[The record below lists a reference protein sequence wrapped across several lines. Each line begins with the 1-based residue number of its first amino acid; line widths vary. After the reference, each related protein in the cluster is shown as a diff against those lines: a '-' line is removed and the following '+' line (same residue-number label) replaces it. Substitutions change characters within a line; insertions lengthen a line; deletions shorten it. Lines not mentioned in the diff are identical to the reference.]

1 MKKHLLFASLLGV
14 SALSAY
20 AGTTPEVIELFP
32 ASQIRPLLD
41 QDPSVIAARTNLDAA
56 RQESQILDRSP
67 HEWNARAS
75 TQRRNVQDGQRY
87 QEWNI
92 GVERTLRLPAKA
104 RADRKLGVATVEQ
117 AEAEYGEAI
126 QGAAK
131 TFLNLYLDW
140 LTAEQGYLLAKTNRE
155 AAHDNL
161 AVVDKRVRAGDAS
174 KLDQSLA
181 QADLAEQ
188 RRLENEAGTLA
199 NATWGRLSARFP
211 AMKRQNASMPEPP
224 AIKDDFTFWRERILM
239 ESDTL
244 KTAQAGFRKAQA
256 NAERLRADR
265 TPDPTVG
272 VFSASEVGG
281 REKLYGISVSIP
293 IPSGQRSL
301 QASKA
306 EQLAEVARQ
315 DTELKKRE
323 LEAEVASTVINAQGA
338 YESWQ
343 IAESALLSTQENA
356 RLTQRAYSLGET
368 ELQALLLA
376 RRQATAA
383 AQSALSSKA
392 SALKAYNNLIIDA
405 HLVWGLEHD

>member
-1 MKKHLLFASLLGV
+1 MKKHVLFAGLLSM

-20 AGTTPEVIELFP
+20 AANMPEVVELLP

-75 TQRRNVQDGQRY
+75 TQRRSVQDGQRY

-104 RADRKLGVATVEQ
+104 RADRKIGVATVEQ

-126 QGAAK
+126 HEAAK

-155 AAHDNL
+155 AAQENL

-174 KLDQSLA
+174 RLDQSLS

-188 RRLENEAGTLA
+188 RRSENEAGTLA

-211 AMKRQNASMPEPP
+211 AMKRQNASMPVPS
-224 AIKDDFTFWRERILM
+224 AIKDDFAFWRERILT

-244 KTAQAGFRKAQA
+244 KTAQAEYRKALA

-281 REKLYGISVSIP
+281 REKLYGVSISIP
-293 IPSGQRSL
+293 IPGGQRSL
-301 QASKA
+301 QAVRA
-306 EQLAEVARQ
+306 TQLAEVARQ
-315 DTELKKRE
+315 GTDLKQRE
-323 LEAEVASTVINAQGA
+323 LEAEIANTVVNARGA

-343 IAESALLSTQENA
+343 IAESALVSTQENA
-356 RLTQRAYSLGET
+356 RLMQRAYSLGEAD
-368 ELQALLLA
+368 LQALLLA

-383 AQSALSSKA
+383 AQSALTSKA
-392 SALKAYNNLIIDA
+392 AALKAYNSLVIDA